1 MFFRTNCT
9 RLIRLLFISMCG
21 HITATLAQTA
31 PDAGEVL
38 RNIRPSPASAVELP
52 FPTPGVQPTDPASGA
67 AAPASAQAEPAI
79 AIKTVRITGSTVF
92 TEAQLLAL
100 VPELA
105 GSSQTLSQLQQAA
118 ARISRHYRAAGY
130 LVARAYLPQ
139 QKLEDGALTIAVVEG
154 QLAGVKVS
162 NSSRLM
168 SEKVEAFLAQIPR
181 DTPPQGDSVN
191 RAVLLLGDVPGVGAV
206 NARLAA
212 GEQVGQTVLNVDAGA
227 APLAHGRLEVDN
239 FGGLYTGRYRLGGSL
254 NLNSALGWGERFSA
268 RLLASNGSLVSGRL
282 AAQLPLGSNGLSAS
296 AALGRTTYEL
306 GDVFKELDAGG
317 RSDTVELSLRY
328 PLLRST
334 TANVYAQLGVE
345 TRDLRDEVRSTD
357 TQTDKQAD
365 VSSLNLSG
373 DWRDG
378 WLGGGLTQASLGYSG
393 GKLKIDSAD
402 AAELDAVAAKT
413 AGSYNKWNW
422 SLSRQQMVAKGVSFN
437 ASLRGQTASK
447 NLDSSEKFSLGG
459 PGGVRA
465 YASGEASGD
474 EGWLASLELR
484 YGITP
489 TLSASIFHDA
499 GRTTV
504 NARPYL
510 DSPNTLKRSGTGVGL
525 QGNYSAI
532 DWSLI
537 FAWRGSQ
544 EGTAE
549 ADKKLRVWAQ
559 AGWRF

>member
-1 MFFRTNCT
+1 MQT
-9 RLIRLLFISMCG
+9 LLRFPLSTVALLVLATWSS
-21 HITATLAQTA
+21 TALAQTA
-31 PDAGEVL
+31 PDAGQVL
-38 RNIRPSPASAVELP
+38 RETA
-52 FPTPGVQPTDPASGA
+52 PTPSLAPSADVPPPATGVQPVEPAPGA
-67 AAPASAQAEPAI
+67 APTSAQAEPAI
-79 AIKTVRITGSTVF
+79 AIKSVRITGSTVF
-92 TEAQLLAL
+92 TETQLLAL

-105 GSSQTLSQLQQAA
+105 GSSQTLSQLQQVAG
-118 ARISRHYRAAGY
+118 RISRHYRAAGF

-139 QKLEDGALTIAVVEG
+139 QKLEDGALTIAVLEG

-181 DTPPQGDSVN
+181 DTPPQSDSVN

-227 APLAHGRLEVDN
+227 APLAQGRLEADN

-268 RLLASNGSLVSGRL
+268 RLLASDGNLVSGRL
-282 AAQLPLGSNGLSAS
+282 AAQLPLGSNGLSAR

-317 RSDTVELSLRY
+317 RSDTAELSLRY

-334 TANVYAQLGVE
+334 TANLSVQLGVE
-345 TRDLRDEVRSTD
+345 TRDLRDQVRSTG

-365 VSSLNLSG
+365 VSSLTLWG

-378 WLGGGLTQASLGYSG
+378 LLGGGITQASLGYSG

-402 AAELDAVAAKT
+402 AAEIDAVAAKT

-422 SLSRQQMVAKGVSFN
+422 SLARQQAVAKGVSVS

-459 PGGVRA
+459 LGGVRA

-484 YGITP
+484 YAITNW
-489 TLSASIFHDA
+489 LSASVFHDA
-499 GRTTV
+499 GQTTV
-504 NARPYL
+504 NVRPYL
-510 DSPNTLKRSGTGVGL
+510 ASPNTLKRSGTGFGL
-525 QGNYSAI
+525 QGNHGAI
-532 DWSLI
+532 DWSLTL
-537 FAWRGSQ
+537 AWRGSE

-549 ADKKLRVWAQ
+549 ADKNLRVWAQ